1 METDTLSAMDS
12 ELTWRE
18 ISRRQRIKTPVFSL
32 VTALREAPNGMQS
45 TYFLLDS
52 PDWVNIIPL
61 TVNEAGEE
69 CVVMVRQYR
78 HGSQRICL
86 EFPGG
91 LVDAG
96 EDAGE
101 AAVRELREETG
112 YTPGE
117 VEYLGSVNPN
127 PALMGN
133 RCSTYVAKN
142 CTAGAP
148 VGGDHDEFIQVVL
161 LPVAELLAVPEE
173 FDHAIMHA
181 ALGMFVRWRNGH
193 R

>member
-1 METDTLSAMDS
+1 MQEIGTLSLMDN

-18 ISRRQRIKTPVFSL
+18 ISRRSRIKTPVFSL
-32 VTALREAPNGMQS
+32 VTALREAPNGLQS

-61 TVNEAGEE
+61 TVNGKGQE

-91 LVDAG
+91 LIDAG
-96 EDAGE
+96 EDAAL
-101 AAVRELREETG
+101 AATRELREETG
-112 YTPGE
+112 YTPGA
-117 VEYLGSVNPN
+117 VEFLGSVNPN

-133 RCSTYVAKN
+133 RCSTYLARD
-142 CTAGAP
+142 CTAGIP

-161 LPVAELLAVPEE
+161 VPVEELLRIPEE

-181 ALGMFVRWRNGH
+181 ALGMYLRWREQH
-193 R
+193 